1 MLFLLVNFNTDIF
14 FINER
19 TFLPAFFY
27 ILLIGI
33 FPQVQILN
41 PVLPASVFLML
52 AMKRIIDSYRIPDT
66 AYNFFDAGILISI
79 GTLFYA
85 DLIWFSILVIVGIIL
100 LRSGN
105 LKEIIISL
113 LGLAAPFIITGGL
126 FYLLGKD
133 IWLFMAD
140 IRDNILQKAD
150 TVQFTMLTIIILIC
164 IALTVLIS
172 TGFLANRM
180 NSMKIRSR
188 KTFYLLLWS
197 LLICVALFVFV
208 RSVSVETVWITG
220 IPACY
225 LLTHYFIFE
234 KKKIFSEIVF
244 TLFFLLVLLVQIL
257 YVFLPH
263 H

>member
-1 MLFLLVNFNTDIF
+1 
-14 FINER
+14 
-19 TFLPAFFY
+19 
-27 ILLIGI
+27 
-33 FPQVQILN
+33 
-41 PVLPASVFLML
+41 
-52 AMKRIIDSYRIPDT
+52 
-66 AYNFFDAGILISI
+66 
-79 GTLFYA
+79 
-85 DLIWFSILVIVGIIL
+85 VIVGIIL